1 MAKVK
6 AKLTLGQKRAR
17 KKAKAVRQREY
28 MWGFVNGKQVRV
40 EKPSMIE
47 EVDVDKYIEQ
57 NAEFPP

>member
-1 MAKVK
+1 MPKVK
-6 AKLTLGQKRAR
+6 AKLTPVQKRAR

-28 MWGFVNGKQVRV
+28 MWVFVNGKQVRV